1 MSALKHLADRVTSD
15 PFFFAHAIAQYLS
28 RNGLTLELLA
38 AEWGVTEEQM
48 TAIRLCGVPATAE
61 QCQQIADRFG
71 VGVGKVREVMGM

>member
-1 MSALKHLADRVTSD
+1 MSALKHLADRSASD
-15 PFFFAHAIAQYLS
+15 PFFFAHTLAQYLR

-38 AEWGVTEEQM
+38 AEWGITEGQM

-71 VGVGKVREVMGM
+71 VAAGKVREVMGM